1 MQLRHMFKAIV
12 QAKYSDKGNNENSLI
27 FDHKAIGQGIANRKV
42 DPPHLGFAVVPKNDT
57 TIITD

>member
-1 MQLRHMFKAIV
+1 MFKAIV